1 MSERGLE
8 PRSPKRAL
16 APQASASA
24 NSATRT
30 VRSSLYQRGAPWA
43 KAGKASMKDESFCA
57 KERQNA
63 PMSEIFDMARVES
76 EVVTICQDLI
86 RIPSVNFGDGKGD
99 EEAVAR
105 YIVDSLAEVGIGATI
120 YESAPKRHNVVARIE
135 GVDTSRPGLVVHG
148 HIDVVPA
155 DPKDWSTDPFS
166 GEIKD
171 GMIWGRGAVDM
182 KNMDAMLLA
191 LVREWARSG
200 YKPPRTIV
208 LVFFADEESGS
219 LFGSRWMVK
228 NHPEVFA
235 GCSEAISEVGG
246 FSVTVGD
253 GKRLYFIE
261 GAQKGIHWMRLTA
274 KGRAG
279 HGSMINGD
287 NALTALSEAVAKIG
301 RYEWPQRYTKTVKA
315 LFSKVAEVTSRPY
328 DESDL
333 RPLLKE
339 IGPVSRMIGATLQ
352 NTANPTQ
359 LDAGYKANVIPQEA
373 HAVIDGRFLPG
384 YEDEMNQTL
393 RSIVGPDIE
402 IETITR
408 DIALEV
414 EFEGPLVEAMI
425 QSIKAQDPEG
435 IPVPYLMSGGTDNKA
450 LSELG
455 IVGYGFSPLRLPPEL
470 DFMALFH
477 GADERVPLES
487 LTFGVRAL
495 AHFFDHC

>member
-1 MSERGLE
+1 MTATIDMSKVE
-8 PRSPKRAL
+8 
-16 APQASASA
+16 
-24 NSATRT
+24 
-30 VRSSLYQRGAPWA
+30 
-43 KAGKASMKDESFCA
+43 
-57 KERQNA
+57 KEVIQ
-63 PMSEIFDMARVES
+63 
-76 EVVTICQDLI
+76 ICQDLI
-86 RIPSVNFGDGKGD
+86 RIPSVNYGEGKGD
-99 EEAVAR
+99 ETDVAR
-105 YIVDSLAEVGIGATI
+105 YIVDSLAEVGITSKI
-120 YESAPKRHNVVARIE
+120 YESAPGRHNVVARIE
-135 GVDTSRPGLVVHG
+135 GRDSQRPGLVVHG

-155 DPKDWSTDPFS
+155 DPKDWSVDPFS

-171 GMIWGRGAVDM
+171 GCIWGRGAVDM

-208 LVFFADEESGS
+208 LVFFADEEAGS

-228 NHPEVFA
+228 HHPEVFA

-261 GAQKGIHWMRLTA
+261 GAQKGIHWIRLSA

-279 HGSMINGD
+279 HGSMINEE
-287 NALTALSEAVAKIG
+287 NALTSLSEAVAKIG
-301 RYEWPQRYTKTVKA
+301 RYEWPQRYTSTVKR
-315 LFSKVAEVTSRPY
+315 LFKKVAEVTDKPY
-328 DESDL
+328 NEADL
-333 RPLLKE
+333 RPLLRE
-339 IGPVSRMIGATLQ
+339 IGPVARMIGATLQ

-384 YEDEMNQTL
+384 YEDEMNQTI
-393 RSIVGPDIE
+393 RAIVGPDIE
-402 IETITR
+402 ITTITR

-414 EFEGPLVEAMI
+414 EFEGELVDAMVN
-425 QSIKAQDPEG
+425 SIMAQDPEG

-477 GADERVPLES
+477 GADERVPLDS
-487 LTFGVRAL
+487 LVFGVRAL
-495 AHFFDHC
+495 NHFFDHC